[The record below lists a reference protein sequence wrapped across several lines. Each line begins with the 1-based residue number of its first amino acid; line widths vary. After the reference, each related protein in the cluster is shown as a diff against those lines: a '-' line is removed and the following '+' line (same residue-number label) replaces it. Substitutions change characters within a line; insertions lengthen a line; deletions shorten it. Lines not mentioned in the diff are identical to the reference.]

1 MRGCDSKVRVLFSA
15 TALWMIVLSGQ
26 HSKAEARV
34 LKLVIAV
41 FRHGDRSPIE
51 AYPTDPH
58 KESVWPQG
66 FGQLTELGMKQQ
78 YELGKYLKRRYTG
91 FLSEDYNRKEVFVRS
106 TDYDRT
112 LMSAQAN
119 LAGLYPPKKSHPV
132 SPGLTW
138 QPIPVHTVPTT
149 QDKLLKTPS
158 KHCPRFR
165 ELMADTFKTDAY
177 QQIIHSYK
185 DFIHDL
191 SNHTGYSMDKLVL
204 RKVWKVYDALLCEKS
219 HNLTLPEWAT
229 TSVIATLEEIAS
241 FEVVSSIIHHR
252 REEKARLAGGVLL
265 DAILRNFSSAVKR
278 ASPLKLILYS
288 AHDSTI
294 ITLHAALNI
303 YNGRLPPYAACQ
315 LFEFYQE
322 EDDSYS
328 VGLFYRNDSS
338 LDAHELILPGC
349 TSPCP
354 LDQFTDLTRSVIA
367 TNWEEEC
374 GTAQNVTPSGLVLGL
389 SITVGFLAVVL
400 LGMGAALLY
409 RRRGYEAVSK

>member
-185 DFIHDL
+185 
-191 SNHTGYSMDKLVL
+191 
-204 RKVWKVYDALLCEKS
+204 KS

-322 EDDSYS
+322 EDEQPRPLPPDSGPDCWEAGPFIPHPEVFQVPDQLVLIAPPGGADKPS
-328 VGLFYRNDSS
+328 IVVAGSAQHPLAATPSPNRAAVVDSMSHGATGEIEEGSTARETARAREGDARLKCIGKRCDIPCSGKWPQPTLWTSDSS
-338 LDAHELILPGC
+338 
-349 TSPCP
+349 
-354 LDQFTDLTRSVIA
+354 
-367 TNWEEEC
+367 
-374 GTAQNVTPSGLVLGL
+374 
-389 SITVGFLAVVL
+389 
-400 LGMGAALLY
+400 
-409 RRRGYEAVSK
+409 

>member
-1 MRGCDSKVRVLFSA
+1 MTDHLLTVRPK
-15 TALWMIVLSGQ
+15 
-26 HSKAEARV
+26 KAR
-34 LKLVIAV
+34 V

-51 AYPTDPH
+51 AYPTDPN
-58 KESVWPQG
+58 KESIWPQG

-158 KHCPRFR
+158 KHCPQFR
-165 ELMADTFKTDAY
+165 ELMADTFKTDALF
-177 QQIIHSYK
+177 QAFSGWMKNIGGQLFSG
-185 DFIHDL
+185 L
-191 SNHTGYSMDKLVL
+191 SGDVL

-229 TSVIATLEEIAS
+229 SSVIATLEEIAS

-303 YNGRLPPYAACQ
+303 YNGRLPPYAAFF
-315 LFEFYQE
+315 LKFHIFPT
-322 EDDSYS
+322 STTF

-338 LDAHELILPGC
+338 LDAHELVLPGC

-367 TNWEEEC
+367 TT
-374 GTAQNVTPSGLVLGL
+374 GKKSVAHLIKAAFLSAGLVLGL
-389 SITVGFLAVVL
+389 SIAVGFLAVVL

-409 RRRGYEAVSK
+409 RRRGYESVSK